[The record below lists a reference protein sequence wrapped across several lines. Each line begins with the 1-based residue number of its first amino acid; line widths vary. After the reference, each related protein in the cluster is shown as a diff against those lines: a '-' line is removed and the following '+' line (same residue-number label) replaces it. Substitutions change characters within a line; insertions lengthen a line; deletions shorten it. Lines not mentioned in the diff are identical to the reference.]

1 MGERRTTAMHDHMD
15 TGTPS
20 TGGQRAAD
28 TWATNPLNPHRIR
41 DSRLAAEAELFRE
54 LEEQAGADAELR
66 SAFRA
71 ARRFAEDLQ
80 AARKEF
86 CRAAPPGTLIE
97 RELLGLERLSPWGG
111 DPGFDARRY
120 LAVLSAD
127 RTPLERAR
135 AAYLRA
141 LAAAH
146 ETYAAAMRS
155 L

>member
-1 MGERRTTAMHDHMD
+1 MHDYMD

-71 ARRFAEDLQ
+71 A
-80 AARKEF
+80 
-86 CRAAPPGTLIE
+86 
-97 RELLGLERLSPWGG
+97 
-111 DPGFDARRY
+111 
-120 LAVLSAD
+120 
-127 RTPLERAR
+127 
-135 AAYLRA
+135 YLRA